1 MVGICGPSAVV
12 LLCCRKDFT
21 NYSPKLQSSRP
32 AFFFFFLQSGENGGR
47 EKRRRGT
54 KKERVGEKKKSVK
67 GKREKERECKGC
79 ISKFLQQLDGGGAGP
94 M

>member
-32 AFFFFFLQSGENGGR
+32 VLFFFLQSGEDGGR

-54 KKERVGEKKKSVK
+54 KKERGGTKKK
-67 GKREKERECKGC
+67 ECKGKEGKGEGTQGMHFKVSPA
-79 ISKFLQQLDGGGAGP
+79 IGWGGGAGP

>member
-32 AFFFFFLQSGENGGR
+32 VLFFFFTKRVRWGQGEEEEG
-47 EKRRRGT
+47 
-54 KKERVGEKKKSVK
+54 
-67 GKREKERECKGC
+67 
-79 ISKFLQQLDGGGAGP
+79 D
-94 M
+94 